1 VNVMNE
7 KRKAIVDKEEKEM
20 NKMKDITFESPFDP
34 KWEIELEQIAEIFK
48 NNKEKR
54 ESEEEGVRCNY
65 TPELTS
71 DNIVNLVDIANS
83 QDRLN
88 KLLLDQNYLALL
100 VSIQSRLN
108 KLYKDRDNSTAEVD
122 KEFID
127 NIAVLKGIHTNATSL
142 YDLAIK
148 SRANEDVVA
157 VKDIFIKLGIAYH

>member
-1 VNVMNE
+1 MNE

-127 NIAVLKGIHTNATSL
+127 NIAVLKGIRTNATSL
-142 YDLAIK
+142 YDLAIE

>member
-1 VNVMNE
+1 
-7 KRKAIVDKEEKEM
+7 
-20 NKMKDITFESPFDP
+20 MKDITFESPFDP

-108 KLYKDRDNSTAEVD
+108 KLYKDRDTSTAEVD
-122 KEFID
+122 KDFLD
-127 NIAVLKGIHTNATSL
+127 NITVLKGIRANATSL
-142 YDLAIK
+142 YNLAME
-148 SRANEDVVA
+148 SQANEDVVYT
-157 VKDIFIKLGIAYH
+157 KDIFIELAKVYH